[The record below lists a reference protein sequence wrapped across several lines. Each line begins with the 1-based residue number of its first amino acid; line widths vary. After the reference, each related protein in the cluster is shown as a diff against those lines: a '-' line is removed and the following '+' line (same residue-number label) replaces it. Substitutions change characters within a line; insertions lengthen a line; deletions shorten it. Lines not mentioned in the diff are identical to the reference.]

1 MWHTI
6 PPLCHLPLLYSMPP
20 TLHRLC
26 LPLLLDPESAQGQ
39 VKKHQKHA
47 TTTTQL
53 NPNSFCNRST
63 ALLCSLLCSVAPPHP
78 PPPICQP
85 LPTQPTVKKSS
96 HTTWNKLNP
105 KIVMMLPTTYSLTP
119 SLRFPNPTTQPKKA
133 IISHCSVGSVLN
145 PIRWVSL
152 PSTSTPKKM
161 IQCQLQTLFPVSHRN
176 APTKFLTPT

>member
-1 MWHTI
+1 MQQ
-6 PPLCHLPLLYSMPP
+6 PQL
-20 TLHRLC
+20 
-26 LPLLLDPESAQGQ
+26 
-39 VKKHQKHA
+39 K
-47 TTTTQL
+47 L
-53 NPNSFCNRST
+53 NPNSFSNRST
-63 ALLCSLLCSVAPPHP
+63 ALLCSLLCSVAP

-96 HTTWNKLNP
+96 HTTCNQLNP

-133 IISHCSVGSVLN
+133 IIPHCSVKSVLN

-152 PSTSTPKKM
+152 PSTSSPKKM